1 MQTQVK
7 QQYDIDFGFRKSN
20 EQREELKKAKNE
32 ALRGVRDKY
41 DERVKWIEEACVD
54 RIATAQSNLNRLTEE
69 KRQAKERAYRTQV
82 RRVSGRKAAYS
93 GPMHVARVRVRK
105 DQCRDSGG
113 GVGEES
119 ARGKGNGRPFCA
131 NLA

>member
-1 MQTQVK
+1 MNTQVK

-69 KRQAKERAYRTQV
+69 QRQAKERAYRTQV
-82 RRVSGRKAAYS
+82 RRVSGSKADYS
-93 GPMHVARVRVRK
+93 GPMHVVRVWVRK
-105 DQCRDSGG
+105 DRCRNRDG
-113 GVGEES
+113 GVGDES
-119 ARGKGNGRPFCA
+119 VRGERPCA
-131 NLA
+131 PALY